1 MIYYRPTDG
10 DVYQNKI
17 LWRVRTAFLMTQLGD
32 RIPEK
37 VLNIRGN
44 VETVLARKNIALI
57 DADHTTTGKDF
68 LLKIWELVLS
78 VPIGIAIIYK
88 GMPSRTLSNI
98 FYELGWMHAFGKET
112 IVVKEGNIKIPSDFV
127 RTEYIPYDN
136 KFERRFGNFIAS
148 LEERL
153 KYYEKMAEQMEKDPL
168 LAIDYLR
175 RAFLLCGDEGLRG
188 KATKIF
194 QGAGLDGRARNSVE
208 NLLVSF

>member
-37 VLNIRGN
+37 VLNIREN
-44 VETVLARKNIALI
+44 VETVLTRKNIALI

-136 KFERRFGNFIAS
+136 KFERRFGNFLAS

-153 KYYEKMAEQMEKDPL
+153 KYYEKMADQMEKDPL
-168 LAIDYLR
+168 LSIDYLR
-175 RAFLLCGDEGLRG
+175 RAFLLGGDQGLRE

-194 QGAGLDGRARNSVE
+194 EGAGLDGRARNSVE

>member
-1 MIYYRPTDG
+1 
-10 DVYQNKI
+10 
-17 LWRVRTAFLMTQLGD
+17 MTQLGD

-37 VLNIRGN
+37 VLNIREN
-44 VETVLARKNIALI
+44 VETVLTRKNIALI

-136 KFERRFGNFIAS
+136 KFERRFGNFLAS

-153 KYYEKMAEQMEKDPL
+153 KYYEKMADQMEKDPL
-168 LAIDYLR
+168 LSIDYLR
-175 RAFLLCGDEGLRG
+175 RAFLLGGDQGLRE

-194 QGAGLDGRARNSVE
+194 EGAGLDGRARNSVE